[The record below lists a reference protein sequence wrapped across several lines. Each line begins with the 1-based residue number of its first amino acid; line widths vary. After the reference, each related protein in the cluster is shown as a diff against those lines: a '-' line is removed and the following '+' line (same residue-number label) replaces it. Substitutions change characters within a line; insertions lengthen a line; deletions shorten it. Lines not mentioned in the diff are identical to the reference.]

1 MKSYVSAAWSAEN
14 RRQVR
19 SVQLYR
25 WLDNMQALA
34 LEMLHETNTDI
45 FREIGDQG
53 LSIANIEAHMSEDCF
68 PALFLWHLLQIRAT
82 FEQAHV
88 TDAGAALSR
97 LFDLIT
103 GRLCIEDDTGRRLKQ
118 FFSSKALPGGIS
130 PLYPRN

>member
-25 WLDNMQALA
+25 WLDDMQALA
-34 LEMLHETNTDI
+34 LEMLHETHTDL

-53 LSIANIEAHMSEDCF
+53 LSIDIIEAHMSEDCF

-82 FEQAHV
+82 FEQPHV
-88 TDAGAALSR
+88 TDAGATLSR

-130 PLYPRN
+130 PLYPGD